1 MKVVSIIPARGG
13 SKGIPRKNMIDL
25 NGNPLISYTINA
37 SLKSNVDET
46 WVNSEDVEI
55 LSFSKKCGAKT
66 FLRPQELATDES
78 SSESVLLHFAQN
90 IEFDILV
97 FIQATSPLLKPR
109 HINKGIE
116 LMKDYDSV
124 TSVYKETWVAK
135 FDSKGKPIGWRINK
149 RPRRQDADTIF
160 VENGALFVTTKENL
174 LRSRMRYSGEIGF
187 VKMPFSESFDINS
200 YDDLNLIK
208 KLL

>member
-1 MKVVSIIPARGG
+1 
-13 SKGIPRKNMIDL
+13 MIDL

-109 HINKGIE
+109 YINKGIE
-116 LMKDYDSV
+116 LMKDYDYKMASIVWRWNHPDNPKAQIHTKGFPNEKLMSDLDIFHMLIDRHKATVAEEDERIETQQLKNAEYRKQIQIRNSV
-124 TSVYKETWVAK
+124 LREKKEHE
-135 FDSKGKPIGWRINK
+135 
-149 RPRRQDADTIF
+149 F
-160 VENGALFVTTKENL
+160 VE
-174 LRSRMRYSGEIGF
+174 S
-187 VKMPFSESFDINS
+187 
-200 YDDLNLIK
+200 
-208 KLL
+208 